1 MIDTQTREHE
11 IRCKIKLG
19 IALSQREES
28 YYLLYMATHTER
40 YQYIKSKK
48 GVEQCNCNNKLQ
60 KQEYPV
66 RILPN

>member
-1 MIDTQTREHE
+1 MDNQTREHD
-11 IRCKIKLG
+11 IKCKLKLG
-19 IALSQREES
+19 IALSPKEES
-28 YYLLYMATHTER
+28 YYLLYIATHTER

-48 GVEQCNCNNKLQ
+48 GVKECNCNNKLQ

>member
-1 MIDTQTREHE
+1 MIDTQTREHK
-11 IRCKIKLG
+11 IRCKVKLG
-19 IALSQREES
+19 LTLSQQEES
-28 YYLLYMATHTER
+28 YYLLYIATHTER

-66 RILPN
+66 RILLN